1 VVTAKQDLELEQLNQ
16 LLHDYH
22 PYSKSW
28 NIIFARIDKILDERG
43 KMEAEV
49 ITSDDNTSI

>member
-1 VVTAKQDLELEQLNQ
+1 MVTAKQDLELEQLNQ